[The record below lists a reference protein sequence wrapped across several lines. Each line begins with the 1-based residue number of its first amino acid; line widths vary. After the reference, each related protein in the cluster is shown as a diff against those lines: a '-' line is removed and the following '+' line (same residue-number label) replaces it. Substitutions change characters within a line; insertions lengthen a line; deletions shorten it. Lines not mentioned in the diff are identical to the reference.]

1 MKDGIYEQL
10 LNNEL
15 KSKLNESEFFYK
27 TNTILKSPENAK
39 KLITEYLKEVTR
51 KAMDCIQENNIY
63 LCAMKKEFG
72 KWLMDIAK
80 YITTAVI
87 LTSIFGEIEQKW
99 IIYAGGIVSISLTLG
114 IGLWLVRDNKEKGK

>member
-1 MKDGIYEQL
+1 
-10 LNNEL
+10 
-15 KSKLNESEFFYK
+15 
-27 TNTILKSPENAK
+27 
-39 KLITEYLKEVTR
+39 
-51 KAMDCIQENNIY
+51 
-63 LCAMKKEFG
+63 MKKEFG

-114 IGLWLVRDNKEKGK
+114 IGLWLVRDKKEKGK